1 MNLYLITKLH
11 FTVQVNVAMV
21 LQTGIR
27 AKNYTETK
35 NYLYIYINHPRIKIC
50 IIYH

>member
-11 FTVQVNVAMV
+11 FTVRVNVAMV

-35 NYLYIYINHPRIKIC
+35 KSFVHIRKPS
-50 IIYH
+50 